1 MVPWRLLACVAT
13 LACAPPVAA
22 TDAAARTAC
31 PVQALD
37 QAHASIG
44 RLPGLAGGRLPLLV
58 ECDEPGPERR
68 QRRMAWGSPEAA
80 SAATRERHGPELKFA
95 VFILRPAN
103 AEASPKRG
111 PTR

>member
-1 MVPWRLLACVAT
+1 MVPWRLPACVAT
-13 LACAPPVAA
+13 LACAPAVAA

-37 QAHASIG
+37 QAHASI
-44 RLPGLAGGRLPLLV
+44 P
-58 ECDEPGPERR
+58 D
-68 QRRMAWGSPEAA
+68 
-80 SAATRERHGPELKFA
+80 LKFA